1 MIHRN
6 INVCPRE
13 ELFGPDAM
21 FDLSWDFAGHGEIWV
36 GDCYLHPVVVGVE
49 VVVVKAAAA
58 AAATTTIFMQEAPL
72 TKVVFREV

>member
-1 MIHRN
+1 
-6 INVCPRE
+6 
-13 ELFGPDAM
+13 M

-58 AAATTTIFMQEAPL
+58 AAAAATTTIFMQEAPL

>member
-1 MIHRN
+1 
-6 INVCPRE
+6 
-13 ELFGPDAM
+13 M

-36 GDCYLHPVVVGVE
+36 GDCYLHPVVVVVE

>member
-1 MIHRN
+1 
-6 INVCPRE
+6 
-13 ELFGPDAM
+13 M

-36 GDCYLHPVVVGVE
+36 GDCYLHPVVVVVE

-58 AAATTTIFMQEAPL
+58 AATTTTIFMQEDPL